1 MTHPFVEHRAHK
13 HEKSRVAHIVHGYAT
28 GGVVMENETAKP
40 VQRKAIKM
48 RDGQA
53 VEGSTGKSRADRPN
67 RKKGGPVH
75 GRHKGVT
82 VNVIAAPHG
91 GAGGPMPPMVPP
103 PGAGPAPAMAGP
115 PRPPMMPPPGAGGP
129 PGMPPGM
136 PPRRSGGA
144 AYAKGGA
151 VKRADGGDVKPLKP
165 LTSVPSVPPKA
176 KSPVANEDEET
187 PRIPGRYRAYRGPQD
202 LAAGGIAKRARGGGI
217 KDGPTWKDGI
227 RSGTPMQNNPAGKN
241 DQIDVG
247 RKRVITYRTGGAV
260 EHKAGSKP
268 TTPHLPG
275 GAGGGLAR
283 LRKEKL
289 AKHATNGM
297 AP

>member
-1 MTHPFVEHRAHK
+1 MAHPFVEHRAHK
-13 HEKSRVAHIVHGYAT
+13 HEKSRVAHIAHGYAT
-28 GGVVMENETAKP
+28 GGAVMENETAKP

-48 RDGQA
+48 RDAQA
-53 VEGSTGKSRADRPN
+53 VEGSGVKVRADRPN
-67 RKKGGPVH
+67 RKRGGPVH

-151 VKRADGGDVKPLKP
+151 VK
-165 LTSVPSVPPKA
+165 
-176 KSPVANEDEET
+176 
-187 PRIPGRYRAYRGPQD
+187 
-202 LAAGGIAKRARGGGI
+202 
-217 KDGPTWKDGI
+217 DGPTWKEGI
-227 RSGTPMQNNPAGKN
+227 RTGTPMQNNPAGKN
-241 DQIDVG
+241 DQLDVG

-275 GAGGGLAR
+275 GSGGGLAR